1 MKILI
6 IRPWPSMLDVTKN
19 TYNIQE
25 VGLAKALT
33 RRGHHTDILFWTD
46 GDEMTVE
53 IPMEGKMPIR
63 VFYRHGKVVLKN
75 VWFSG
80 QDELFAQYDV
90 LQSAEY
96 NQMFSWHLA
105 GKYPEK
111 TVIYHGPYYSPFN
124 KNYNRM
130 CRVFDALFVGRYRRR
145 GTRFLTKSEL
155 ARKFLLEKR
164 LSPEQVTTV
173 GVGIDAELLKNRPD
187 AGQTELE
194 QKMRQ
199 QKKGLR
205 LLYIGRIE
213 PRRDPFFLLDVLAAV
228 RRADPDTCL
237 YIIGDGD
244 EAYVQQVKKV
254 LKEKG
259 LEDCVF
265 WQKKAPQYQMKGVYQ
280 SADIFLLP
288 TEYEIFGMVLLEAM
302 FFRRVVLT
310 TPNGGA
316 DMLLSNG
323 ENGLVLEKDDPAR
336 WAHAVLDTM
345 SDSVKKAKMEQAAY
359 ETVVHENTWDALAE
373 RFLKVYEERPGT
385 SYD

>member
-6 IRPWPSMLDVTKN
+6 VRPWPSVLDVRKN

-33 RRGHHTDILFWTD
+33 RRGHPTDILFWTD

-53 IPMEGKMPIR
+53 IPVEGAKPIR

-80 QDELFAQYDV
+80 QDALFAQYDV

-96 NQMFSWHLA
+96 NQIFSWHLA
-105 GKYPEK
+105 GKYPDK

-124 KNYNRM
+124 RNYNRM
-130 CRVFDALFVGRYRRR
+130 CKVFDAFFVGRYRRL

-155 ARKFLLEKR
+155 ARKFLLSKK

-173 GVGIDAELLKNRPD
+173 GVGIDAELLKDRPD
-187 AGQTELE
+187 AGHTELE
-194 QKMRQ
+194 EKMRA
-199 QKKGLR
+199 QKKGLK
-205 LLYIGRIE
+205 LLDIGRIE
-213 PRRDPFFLLDVLAAV
+213 PRRGPFFLLDVLTEV
-228 RRADPDTCL
+228 RRKDPDACL
-237 YIIGDGD
+237 YLIGDGD
-244 EAYVQQVKKV
+244 AEYVSDVKTA
-254 LKEKG
+254 LQEKG
-259 LEDCVF
+259 LEGCVF

-280 SADIFLLP
+280 QADFFLLP

-316 DMLLSNG
+316 DMLLRSG
-323 ENGLVLEKDDPAR
+323 ENGLVLEKDDPAC
-336 WAHAVLDTM
+336 WAQALLEVAADPE
-345 SDSVKKAKMEQAAY
+345 KKAWMEQAAY
-359 ETVVHENTWDALAE
+359 ETVIHENTWDALAD
-373 RFLKVYEERPGT
+373 RFLNVYKEEKNV
-385 SYD
+385 

>member
-33 RRGHHTDILFWTD
+33 RRGCPTDILFWTD

-53 IPMEGKMPIR
+53 IPVEGEKPIR

-96 NQMFSWHLA
+96 NQIFSWHLA

-111 TVIYHGPYYSPFN
+111 TVIYHGPYYSLFN

-130 CRVFDALFVGRYRRR
+130 CRVFDALFVGRYRRL

-155 ARKFLLEKR
+155 ARKFLLSKR

-173 GVGIDAELLKNRPD
+173 GVGIDAELLKDRPD
-187 AGQTELE
+187 AGHTELE
-194 QKMRQ
+194 QKMQ
-199 QKKGLR
+199 TQKQGLK

-213 PRRDPFFLLDVLAAV
+213 PRRDPFFLLDVLAGV
-228 RRADPDTCL
+228 RRTDPGACL
-237 YIIGDGD
+237 YIIGDG
-244 EAYVQQVKKV
+244 EAEYVERVKAA

-259 LEDCVF
+259 LENCVF

-280 SADIFLLP
+280 QADFFLLP

-316 DMLLSNG
+316 DMLLRSG

-336 WAHAVLDTM
+336 WAQALLKTAADPAR
-345 SDSVKKAKMEQAAY
+345 KARMEQAAY
-359 ETVVHENTWDALAE
+359 ETVIHENTWDALAD
-373 RFLKVYEERPGT
+373 RFLNVYEKR
-385 SYD
+385 

>member
-6 IRPWPSMLDVTKN
+6 IRPWPSLLDVTKN

-25 VGLAKALT
+25 VGLAKALVK
-33 RRGHHTDILFWTD
+33 RGHSTDILFWTD

-53 IPMEGKMPIR
+53 VEAEGGKPIR
-63 VFYRHGKVVLKN
+63 VFYRHGKVLLKN

-80 QDELFAQYDV
+80 QDALFAQYDV
-90 LQSAEY
+90 LQTAEY

-130 CRVFDALFVGRYRRR
+130 CRVFDAFFVGRYRRR

-173 GVGIDAELLKNRPD
+173 GVGIDAELLRDRPD

-194 QKMRQ
+194 GKMRA
-199 QKKGLR
+199 QKKGLK

-213 PRRDPFFLLDVLAAV
+213 PRRDPFFLLDVLAEV
-228 RRADPDTCL
+228 RKSDPDACL
-237 YIIGDGD
+237 YLIGDGD
-244 EAYVQQVKKV
+244 EAYRDSVKAAIG
-254 LKEKG
+254 EKG
-259 LEDCVF
+259 LTDWVF

-280 SADIFLLP
+280 QADFFLLP

-302 FFRRVVLT
+302 FFCRVVLT

-316 DMLLSNG
+316 DMLLRSG
-323 ENGLVLEKDDPAR
+323 ENGIVLEKSDPAR
-336 WAHAVLDTM
+336 WAEALLDVAA
-345 SDSVKKAKMEQAAY
+345 DPGKKARMEQAAY
-359 ETVVHENTWDALAE
+359 ETVIHENTWDALAD
-373 RFLKVYEERPGT
+373 RFLKVYEKR
-385 SYD
+385 